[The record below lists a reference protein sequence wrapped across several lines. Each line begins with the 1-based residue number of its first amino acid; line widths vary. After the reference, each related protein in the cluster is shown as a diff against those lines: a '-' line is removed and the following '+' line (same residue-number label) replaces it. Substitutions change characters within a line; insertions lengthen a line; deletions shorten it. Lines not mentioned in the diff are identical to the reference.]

1 MIGIFGGTFDP
12 IHHGHLRVALE
23 LYQQLSLDEVRF
35 IPCRQPP
42 HRSMPQ
48 ANDAQRLAMLQL
60 AIAGQAGFVIDER
73 ELQRDGPSYMVDTL
87 ASVRAEVGETPVC
100 LIVGADAFA
109 KLAGWHRWTQLIEL
123 AHIVVAHRPGN
134 AFLLEDELLA
144 LYQQHQVEEAWR
156 LAGVPA
162 GHILRCQVTQL
173 DISSVTI
180 REQLASGHSVR
191 YLVPEDVREY
201 IQQQALYQNI

>member
-23 LYQQLSLDEVRF
+23 LYQQLGLDEVRF

-48 ANDAQRLAMLQL
+48 ASDAQRLTMLQL
-60 AIAGQAGFVIDER
+60 ALAGQSGFVIDQR
-73 ELQRDGPSYMVDTL
+73 ELRREGPSYMVDTL
-87 ASVRAEVGETPVC
+87 ASIRAEVGDVPVC

-109 KLAGWHRWTQLIEL
+109 KLSGWHHWMHLIEL

-134 AFLLEDELLA
+134 AFLLEDELLT
-144 LYQQHQVEEAWR
+144 LYQRCQIDDPDE
-156 LAGVPA
+156 LARAPA

-173 DISSVTI
+173 DISSVKI
-180 REQLASGHSVR
+180 REELANGRSAR
-191 YLVPEDVREY
+191 YLLPEDVWAY
-201 IQQQALYQNI
+201 IQEQGLYQNH